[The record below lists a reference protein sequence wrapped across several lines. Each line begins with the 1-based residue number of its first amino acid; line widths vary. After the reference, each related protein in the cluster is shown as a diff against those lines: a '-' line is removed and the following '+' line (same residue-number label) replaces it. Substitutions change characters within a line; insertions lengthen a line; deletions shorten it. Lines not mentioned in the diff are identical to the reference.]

1 MRTEKLGVILIA
13 VAFMLVVI
21 FSSVGLFSLKKID
34 VDFSVSKNM
43 NSEQI
48 QKTLDGYLG
57 ENLLFFNAGKIYD
70 SLKDNPYV
78 EVVSVKKDYP
88 NVLRVE
94 INERREVFLIHSGE
108 KYFAT
113 TDEGF
118 VLRELQKSEFELS
131 RDKIL
136 LDFDGVT
143 LTNIV
148 VGQTLS
154 CDNVDVLSTVIE
166 MAKSVN
172 LTDCIKKITVK
183 ALAGIR
189 EYNAE
194 FKTHSGVKM
203 IIEDLMDLGVD
214 KTLNAFNAYD
224 NILTDYQKADGEI
237 QSYVM
242 YDERFRVTYN
252 QQEVWTSGN

>member
-21 FSSVGLFSLKKID
+21 FSSVGLFSLKKVD
-34 VDFSVSKNM
+34 VNFSVSENM

-57 ENLLFFNAGKIYD
+57 ENLLFFNESVIYE

-78 EVVSVKKDYP
+78 EIVSVKKDYP
-88 NVLRVE
+88 NVLHVE
-94 INERREVFLIHSGE
+94 INERREVFLVHSGE

-118 VLRELQKSEFELS
+118 VLRELSKSEFELS

-136 LDFDGVT
+136 LNFDGVT

-172 LTDCIKKITVK
+172 LTDCIKRITVK
-183 ALAGIR
+183 ALSGIR
-189 EYNAE
+189 EYDATFE
-194 FKTHSGVKM
+194 TYSGVKM
-203 IIEDLMDLGVD
+203 TVEDVLVSGVD
-214 KTLNAFNAYD
+214 KTINAFNAYD
-224 NILTDYQKADGEI
+224 DILTDYQKADGEI

-242 YDERFRVTYN
+242 ENGAFRVTYN